1 MKIQSSYIFISEIDS
16 NLTKDKDG
24 NLHLVLGNN
33 IYSRLKKIL
42 PNMTRISTSVFHY
55 NTEYSSEI
63 QMNNTLCKVEIKIS
77 EVVKTTFVDIS
88 VSAKNTAQAVKVLE
102 HIQSQLVTKDMEK
115 DYIPIISYDAISE
128 YFCNRAF
135 PELNSLE
142 RNLRKLLFN
151 TYIVQFGKDYY
162 QVTINEEIQKKAK
175 ERVSNA
181 GGKKLKEIRRLQEF
195 FYSLEYGDIETMLFT
210 PGWTRLEEEEHAKL
224 LEENLDLTNLS
235 CEELRKA
242 IALIRP
248 RSDWERFFSDKIS
261 VSSIEKDINQLRIF
275 RNSVAHVKFFS
286 RDDYTECSKLIK
298 SLNTAILDAIKITE
312 ETDFAEKNRE
322 ALYNSVAEVL
332 EKVNAFTKWVG
343 EKSMRTVQ
351 ALAPLFEKVEKV
363 AASIEKDD
371 ALKNR
376 LSAVSNKGECPTE
389 LASEGDREDVQ
400 SE

>member
-42 PNMTRISTSVFHY
+42 PNMTKISASVFHY
-55 NTEYSSEI
+55 NTEYSCEF
-63 QMNNTLCKVEIKIS
+63 QLNNTLCKVEIRIS

-88 VSAKNTAQAVKVLE
+88 VSAKTTAQAVKVLE
-102 HIQSQLVTKDMEK
+102 YIQSQLLAKDIEK

-195 FYSLEYGDIETMLFT
+195 FYSLEYGDIEAMLFT
-210 PGWTRLEEEEHAKL
+210 PGWTRLEEEGQAKL
-224 LEENLDLTNLS
+224 LEESSDLTNLS
-235 CEELRKA
+235 NEELRRA

-248 RSDWERFFSDKIS
+248 RSDWERFFSGKIP

-286 RDDYTECSKLIK
+286 RKDYTECSKLIK

-351 ALAPLFEKVEKV
+351 ALAPLFEKVGKV

-376 LSAVSNKGECPTE
+376 LSAGSNNREWPAE
-389 LASEGDREDVQ
+389 LASEDN
-400 SE
+400 

>member
-1 MKIQSSYIFISEIDS
+1 MKIQSSYIFIREKDS

-24 NLHLVLGNN
+24 NLHLVLGTN
-33 IYSRLKKIL
+33 IYSRIKKIL
-42 PNMTRISTSVFHY
+42 PSMTRISASAFHY
-55 NTEYSSEI
+55 NTEYSCEI
-63 QMNNTLCKVEIKIS
+63 QLNNTLCKVDIKIS

-88 VSAKNTAQAVKVLE
+88 VSAKTMAQAVKALE
-102 HIQSQLVTKDMEK
+102 YIQSQLLTKDMEK

-128 YFCNRAF
+128 HFCNQAF
-135 PELNSLE
+135 PKLNSLE

-181 GGKKLKEIRRLQEF
+181 GGRKLKEIRRLQEF
-195 FYSLEYGDIETMLFT
+195 FYSLEYGDIEAILFT
-210 PGWTRLEEEEHAKL
+210 PGWTRIEEEGHAKL
-224 LEENLDLTNLS
+224 LEESLDRSNLS
-235 CEELRKA
+235 SEELRRA

-248 RSDWERFFSDKIS
+248 RSDWERFFSEKMP
-261 VSSIEKDINQLRIF
+261 VSSIEKNINQLRIF

-343 EKSMRTVQ
+343 EKSMRTAQ
-351 ALAPLFEKVEKV
+351 ALVPLFEKVGKV
-363 AASIEKDD
+363 VASIEKDD

-376 LSAVSNKGECPTE
+376 LLEGSNNEWPTE
-389 LASEGDREDVQ
+389 LASEGNLEEAQ